1 MPLEG
6 IFIEPT
12 STSIPDL
19 SLHIS
24 PPSTSSFSS
33 LICSNNNNNN
43 NTSGGG
49 GGINYEAHNSRSTNF
64 PSQAHTELSLG
75 RNFSVGGG
83 GRGGGALEEPPPH
96 NNNINNNP
104 YYQTQKAHLQHLHQH
119 HSNASRATT
128 STTTSSSN
136 HMSHINYGVS
146 LLDVSSEGMRP
157 IKGIPVYHNR
167 SFPFLPLEHSRSDK
181 DHHAKMCLYHHMPT
195 YPSLSS
201 SCSPLC
207 PSSSSSSPAAP
218 YFVAT
223 AATAGGLDPMSYL
236 SCSGGTT
243 NPAAYRAATA
253 TRFNGFSGEAFK
265 SHHPLHHHHHSSSS
279 SSSPQYGVGPG
290 PSHHEVSS
298 GLMRSRFLP
307 KLPAKRSMRAPR
319 MRWTSTLHARFVH
332 AVELLGGHE
341 RATPK
346 SVLELMDVKDLTLA
360 HVKSHLQQMYR
371 TVKTT
376 DKPAASSGLSDG
388 SGEDDMSPMGSSGGM
403 RQFSDQRSLSDRPV
417 QQDMDYSSANNTLW
431 SNSSSSR
438 EPWQQNNSNDIDGF
452 RPPIFQSQQ
461 ISGGHQIQECDSTQ
475 LKNSLS
481 GSNLECKNPSLE
493 FTLGRPDWNGKGQA

>member
-12 STSIPDL
+12 STSTPDL

-24 PPSTSSFSS
+24 PPSTSSSSS
-33 LICSNNNNNN
+33 LICNNNNN

-49 GGINYEAHNSRSTNF
+49 INYEAHNSTSTNF

-75 RNFSVGGG
+75 RNFSG
-83 GRGGGALEEPPPH
+83 GGGALEEPPPH
-96 NNNINNNP
+96 NNNNP
-104 YYQTQKAHLQHLHQH
+104 YYQTQQPHFHHLHQH
-119 HSNASRATT
+119 SNTSNASKAATT
-128 STTTSSSN
+128 TTRSTTSSSTHLN
-136 HMSHINYGVS
+136 HINYGVS
-146 LLDVSSEGMRP
+146 LLDVSSEGLKP

-167 SFPFLPLEHSRSDK
+167 SFPFVPMEHTRDK
-181 DHHAKMCLYHHMPT
+181 DHHAKMCLYHHHIPT

-201 SCSPLC
+201 SCPPLC
-207 PSSSSSSPAAP
+207 SSPSSSSSSPAP
-218 YFVAT
+218 YFAVA
-223 AATAGGLDPMSYL
+223 AAAGGLDPMSYL
-236 SCSGGTT
+236 NSGGSTA
-243 NPAAYRAATA
+243 AAYRGATA
-253 TRFNGFSGEAFK
+253 TRFNGIAGEAFK
-265 SHHPLHHHHHSSSS
+265 SHHPLHHHHSSSH
-279 SSSPQYGVGPG
+279 YGAGLG
-290 PSHHEVSS
+290 PSHEASS
-298 GLMRSRFLP
+298 GFMRSRFLP
-307 KLPAKRSMRAPR
+307 KLPTKRSMRAPR

-360 HVKSHLQQMYR
+360 HVKSHLQMYR

-403 RQFSDQRSLSDRPV
+403 RQFSDQRGLSDRPV
-417 QQDMDYSSANNTLW
+417 QQDMDYSSANTLW
-431 SNSSSSR
+431 SNSSSR
-438 EPWQQNNSNDIDGF
+438 DPWPQTSSNDIDGF
-452 RPPIFQSQQ
+452 RPPILHSQP

>member
-6 IFIEPT
+6 IFIEPPT
-12 STSIPDL
+12 STNSTPDL

-24 PPSTSSFSS
+24 PPSTSSS
-33 LICSNNNNNN
+33 LICNNNN

-49 GGINYEAHNSRSTNF
+49 TNYEARNSTSTNF

-75 RNFSVGGG
+75 RNFGGG
-83 GRGGGALEEPPPH
+83 GRGRAPPQEQPPPH
-96 NNNINNNP
+96 NNNNNNA
-104 YYQTQKAHLQHLHQH
+104 YYQGQQAHFHHLHH
-119 HSNASRATT
+119 HSNTSNASTT
-128 STTTSSSN
+128 ATTTSSTTNTNSSTHLN
-136 HMSHINYGVS
+136 HINYGVS
-146 LLDVSSEGMRP
+146 LLDVSSEGLRP

-167 SFPFLPLEHSRSDK
+167 SFPFLPMEHSRDK
-181 DHHAKMCLYHHMPT
+181 DHHAKMYLYHHTPS
-195 YPSLSS
+195 YPS
-201 SCSPLC
+201 SCS
-207 PSSSSSSPAAP
+207 SSSHSSSPAP
-218 YFVAT
+218 YF
-223 AATAGGLDPMSYL
+223 AAAAAGGLDPVSFL
-236 SCSGGTT
+236 NSNGSAVAAA
-243 NPAAYRAATA
+243 AAYRAATA
-253 TRFNGFSGEAFK
+253 ARFNGIPGEAFK
-265 SHHPLHHHHHSSSS
+265 SHHPLHHHQTSSH
-279 SSSPQYGVGPG
+279 YGVGVGVGVG
-290 PSHHEVSS
+290 PSHEASS

-307 KLPAKRSMRAPR
+307 KLPTKRSMRAPR

-360 HVKSHLQQMYR
+360 HVKSHLQMYR

-376 DKPAASSGLSDG
+376 DKPAASSGPSDG
-388 SGEDDMSPMGSSGGM
+388 SGEDDMSPMGSSSGM
-403 RQFSDQRSLSDRPV
+403 RQFSDQRGISDRPV
-417 QQDMDYSSANNTLW
+417 QQDMDYSSTTTTLW

-438 EPWQQNNSNDIDGF
+438 EPWPQTSSNNIDGF
-452 RPPIFQSQQ
+452 RPPIFQSQP

>member
-12 STSIPDL
+12 STSTPDL

-24 PPSTSSFSS
+24 PPSTSSSSS
-33 LICSNNNNNN
+33 LICNNT
-43 NTSGGG
+43 TSGGATH
-49 GGINYEAHNSRSTNF
+49 YEAHNSTSANF
-64 PSQAHTELSLG
+64 ASPAHTELSLG
-75 RNFSVGGG
+75 RNFSGG
-83 GRGGGALEEPPPH
+83 GRGGIQERPPH
-96 NNNINNNP
+96 NSNP
-104 YYQTQKAHLQHLHQH
+104 YYQTQQAHFHHLQN
-119 HSNASRATT
+119 HSSTGSASKAATTT
-128 STTTSSSN
+128 STTN
-136 HMSHINYGVS
+136 HLAHINYGVS
-146 LLDVSSEGMRP
+146 LLDVSSEGLRP

-167 SFPFLPLEHSRSDK
+167 SFPFLPMEHSGDK

-207 PSSSSSSPAAP
+207 SSSSSFTSSPTP
-218 YFVAT
+218 YF
-223 AATAGGLDPMSYL
+223 AAAAGSPDPMSYL
-236 SCSGGTT
+236 SSGGTT
-243 NPAAYRAATA
+243 AAAAAAYRAATA
-253 TRFNGFSGEAFK
+253 TRFNGISGESFK
-265 SHHPLHHHHHSSSS
+265 SHHPLHQHHSSSH
-279 SSSPQYGVGPG
+279 YGVGLG
-290 PSHHEVSS
+290 GSHEASS

-307 KLPAKRSMRAPR
+307 KLPTKRSMRAPR

-360 HVKSHLQQMYR
+360 HVKSHLQMYR

-376 DKPAASSGLSDG
+376 DKPAAASSGLSDG

-403 RQFSDQRSLSDRPV
+403 RQFSDQRSLSDRAV
-417 QQDMDYSSANNTLW
+417 QQDMDYSSANTLW
-431 SNSSSSR
+431 SNSSSNR
-438 EPWQQNNSNDIDGF
+438 EAWPQNSSNDINGF

-461 ISGGHQIQECDSTQ
+461 ISGGHQIQQDCDSSQ

-481 GSNLECKNPSLE
+481 GSSNLECKNPSLE